1 MNIGSA
7 IRHTRETLRLKL
19 EMVALEAGFDPGNL
33 SRIETGRQNPSIPRL
48 EAIAR
53 AMEVT
58 VADLYAL
65 VEPPRSFVS
74 LSSAPNC
81 RGRSL
86 DNSEWVQLRRSYH
99 GLDARRRQLAIEF
112 LQLLQRMQDQE
123 DAAAIPD
130 DQPSARPASAM
141 ARDATAAPHGNDDD
155 KGEDEVLRR
164 PRAAAH

>member
-1 MNIGSA
+1 MHIGAA

-58 VADLYAL
+58 VADLYAM
-65 VEPPRSFVS
+65 VEPPRSMITI
-74 LSSAPNC
+74 SSAPNA

-86 DNSEWVQLRRSYH
+86 DQSEWVRLRGGYEM
-99 GLDARRRQLAIEF
+99 LDKRRRQLALEF
-112 LQLLQRMQDQE
+112 LEMLHRMQTDE
-123 DAAAIPD
+123 DDAA
-130 DQPSARPASAM
+130 
-141 ARDATAAPHGNDDD
+141 
-155 KGEDEVLRR
+155 
-164 PRAAAH
+164 RAAMQRERESASDTPAP

>member
-1 MNIGSA
+1 MHIGSA

-19 EMVALEAGFDPGNL
+19 EMVALDAGFDPGNL

-53 AMEVT
+53 AMDVT

-65 VEPPRSFVS
+65 VEPPRSFIS
-74 LSSAPNC
+74 RPSAPNC

-86 DNSEWVQLRRSYH
+86 DNSEWVQIRRSYH
-99 GLDARRRQLAIEF
+99 VLDARRRQLAIEF

-123 DAAAIPD
+123 DAAGIPA
-130 DQPSARPASAM
+130 DQTPGDHTTVTPVDALPHA
-141 ARDATAAPHGNDDD
+141 ATAAPHGATLH
-155 KGEDEVLRR
+155 EPCV
-164 PRAAAH
+164 AAY

>member
-1 MNIGSA
+1 MHIGTA

-19 EMVALEAGFDPGNL
+19 EMVALDAGFDPGNL

-48 EAIAR
+48 EAIAK

-65 VEPPRSFVS
+65 VEPPRSFISVS
-74 LSSAPNC
+74 STPNC

-86 DNSEWVQLRRSYH
+86 DNSEWVQIRRTYQV
-99 GLDARRRQLAIEF
+99 LDSRRRQLALEF

-123 DAAAIPD
+123 DAAAIPADQTD
-130 DQPSARPASAM
+130 DQAEAVQVDTMLRTAKATCSAVTLHEPRV
-141 ARDATAAPHGNDDD
+141 ATG
-155 KGEDEVLRR
+155 
-164 PRAAAH
+164 